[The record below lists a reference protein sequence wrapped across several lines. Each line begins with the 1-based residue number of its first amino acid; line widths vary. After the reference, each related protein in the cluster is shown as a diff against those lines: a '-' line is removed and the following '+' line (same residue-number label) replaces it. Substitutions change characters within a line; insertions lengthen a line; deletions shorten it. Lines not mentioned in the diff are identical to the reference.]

1 MLRLWW
7 LHKVSAGKN
16 FFSNNS
22 YASSIY
28 NDEYENLRGKVKL
41 KQSRRVFR
49 TQSNI
54 KVKYFLEILNGFKAL
69 NVFAKISIL
78 DVLMGSEYAS
88 ALK

>member
-1 MLRLWW
+1 MPLLFIMMSMRICVWR
-7 LHKVSAGKN
+7 
-16 FFSNNS
+16 SNLSNPE
-22 YASSIY
+22 
-28 NDEYENLRGKVKL
+28 EYLEP
-41 KQSRRVFR
+41 SPI
-49 TQSNI
+49 S